1 MGSKIMLNV
10 DPKGE
15 SLFTN
20 ERSKS
25 QLGGAVNA
33 LKYKA
38 GEDDDDDY
46 AGIDLNQE
54 KV

>member
-10 DPKGE
+10 NPKGA
-15 SLFTN
+15 SQFTN

-38 GEDDDDDY
+38 GEDDVDY
-46 AGIDLNQE
+46 VGIDLNQE